1 MPRVISSKTFD
12 SLKRAVAVFSV
23 GSDVLR
29 DEISGDEL
37 ERDTE
42 RIRSHWPDVTARDLL
57 VASVA
62 MAFCL
67 ASLDGTVPQ
76 LSSGGYCTSLL
87 KSEAENLKAH
97 GLGGGAE

>member
-1 MPRVISSKTFD
+1 MPKVISSKTFD
-12 SLKRAVAVFSV
+12 GLKRVSTVCCIV
-23 GSDVLR
+23 SDVLR
-29 DEISGDEL
+29 GEVSGDEL

-62 MAFCL
+62 IAFCL
-67 ASLDGTVPQ
+67 ACVDGVVPR
-76 LSSGGYCTSLL
+76 LSGGGYCSSLL